1 MNRKLLFL
9 GIALVAVGI
18 LAASTLFTVHQTR
31 QAIVL
36 QFGEPK
42 RVVDKPGLSWK
53 LPFIQNVQFYEARV
67 LNVDP
72 PVQRVILSDQK
83 PLLVDAFARYKI
95 TDPLKFRQALQTES
109 RAGQRL
115 SDFIV
120 ASSRSVLGKFNLA
133 SVLSEERASIM
144 REIRDEVNEKATT
157 LGVDVIDVRIR
168 RADLPD
174 ETSQAV
180 YDRMKSER
188 EREAAEFRAQG
199 FEQSQRIRAAADR
212 EATVIRAEAKR
223 EAEIQRGVGEGQR
236 TEILNKAYGTDEN
249 FFNFYRSMQAYEE
262 SLRSN
267 TYMVLSPD
275 GEFSG
280 FFDAIGEGGVR
291 SAP

>member
-1 MNRKLLFL
+1 
-9 GIALVAVGI
+9 
-18 LAASTLFTVHQTR
+18 
-31 QAIVL
+31 
-36 QFGEPK
+36 
-42 RVVDKPGLSWK
+42 
-53 LPFIQNVQFYEARV
+53 
-67 LNVDP
+67 
-72 PVQRVILSDQK
+72 
-83 PLLVDAFARYKI
+83 
-95 TDPLKFRQALQTES
+95 
-109 RAGQRL
+109 
-115 SDFIV
+115 
-120 ASSRSVLGKFNLA
+120 
-133 SVLSEERASIM
+133 
-144 REIRDEVNEKATT
+144 
-157 LGVDVIDVRIR
+157 
-168 RADLPD
+168 
-174 ETSQAV
+174 
-180 YDRMKSER
+180 MKSER